1 VVPYINCNKI
11 HDKEDVSLAAAF
23 HFVLFLFIAWSVP
36 GAWSIRLPF
45 QLVSPPLVMKVPFV
59 SAITVLACIGLV
71 AAGRRAGILAPP
83 LEEGDEFAIEA
94 AGAVNTTGNTTF
106 TQLLDHDDPSKG
118 TFQQK
123 FWWNSQFWAGPG
135 SPVSLLTWAPEVC
148 ANGPKRLC
156 SSRLVKLLLQLT
168 VPI

>member
-1 VVPYINCNKI
+1 MK
-11 HDKEDVSLAAAF
+11 
-23 HFVLFLFIAWSVP
+23 VLFT
-36 GAWSIRLPF
+36 
-45 QLVSPPLVMKVPFV
+45 
-59 SAITVLACIGLV
+59 SAITVLACFGAV
-71 AAGRRAGILAPP
+71 AGGRRAGVLAPP

-106 TQLLDHDDPSKG
+106 TQLLDHDNPSKG

-135 SPVSLLTWAPEVC
+135 SPVSLVIWAPRTS
-148 ANGPKRLC
+148 ADGPKRLC
-156 SSRLVKLLLQLT
+156 SSHLVKLLLVLT